1 MSSVAVLKQ
10 KDINGFFVS
19 MQKNNTDGRMVLPYS
34 LQGLLNVIK
43 RCSISLNVAKFGDE
57 NNLFEQRFHLSYIMV
72 QCQSQ
77 QESDPQAL
85 PYQKKKY
92 ELGPSRQQKKKIYSR
107 LCTNLCTQQTKYLSD

>member
-43 RCSISLNVAKFGDE
+43 HCSISLNVAKFGDE

-85 PYQKKKY
+85 PYKKKKKY
-92 ELGPSRQQKKKIYSR
+92 MS
-107 LCTNLCTQQTKYLSD
+107 